1 MVGSTKKIIY
11 DEVVEPAATKIT
23 ESILS
28 KLQNLILKN
37 KSDLMSG
44 DEYLASVGT
53 QVDDVTR
60 NVLTNKLNKQSDLF
74 NIATNLAERK
84 NRMRSRALFKND
96 AEISD
101 FITSIESIPVT
112 TRGQETNF
120 TPEIVTKFADIYN
133 QRDPLKQEYMRTILG
148 KNVFNNLRSRGST
161 INAEEGGITKET
173 IDYMKNAS
181 NKKISAETDIITARA
196 ENVLKNYKSL
206 VPDSTGYDLKP
217 NNLGEVDIDTILS
230 LDPALKAYLTV
241 NGKLSKG
248 NKFAILNKL
257 KKEGVIDELG
267 LGEMF
272 LVGPKTM
279 SSSDPQILNYLAKAK
294 TGKLP
299 KHFKFTQKILTEP
312 QRLELKNIFSNI
324 ADVYKPLELGRG
336 MMKGDLLSKK
346 VKELFENNVNRMIG
360 HGIRRQGKTVDQ
372 VMESLIKQ
380 TDDPEFAE
388 SVVPL
393 MIKKVQ
399 LQDKIDYYKSKSVDL
414 DDVNLSHMTAVVDDI
429 DTTFKLNNIFI
440 GPKKRNQEEQQYAN
454 AIRRLQ
460 SKLKAKGGLQVS
472 KGEEK
477 QIADQIS
484 QLEFEIEELG
494 LRRPIEADFES
505 GIDKQ
510 FEETMTKNYEIANQM
525 KDGGFAS
532 FEEVLEYDNG

>member
-1 MVGSTKKIIY
+1 
-11 DEVVEPAATKIT
+11 
-23 ESILS
+23 
-28 KLQNLILKN
+28 
-37 KSDLMSG
+37 MSG
-44 DEYLASVGT
+44 DEYLASLGT
-53 QVDDVTR
+53 QVDDVTK

-74 NIATNLAERK
+74 NIATNLVERK

-96 AEISD
+96 AELND
-101 FITSIESIPVT
+101 FITTIESVPIAT
-112 TRGQETNF
+112 QGQTTNF
-120 TPEIVTKFADIYN
+120 SPEIVTKFADFYN
-133 QRDPLKQEYMRTILG
+133 QRDPLKQEYLRTTLG
-148 KNVFNNLRSRGST
+148 NNIFNNLRNRGST

-173 IDYMKNAS
+173 IDYMKDAA

-241 NGKLSKG
+241 KGKFSKG

-257 KKEGVIDELG
+257 KEEGVIDELG

-279 SSSDPQILNYLAKAK
+279 SSSDPQILNYLAQAK
-294 TGKLP
+294 TGKLS

-312 QRLELKNIFSNI
+312 QRLELKRIFSNI
-324 ADVYKPLELGRG
+324 ADVYKPLNLGRG
-336 MMKGDLLSKK
+336 MMNEQLLSKK

-372 VMESLIKQ
+372 VIQSLVRQ

-388 SVVPL
+388 SVIPL

-440 GPKKRNQEEQQYAN
+440 GPKKRNQEEQKYSN

-510 FEETMTKNYEIANQM
+510 FEETMTKNYEIADQM

>member
-1 MVGSTKKIIY
+1 MVGPTKKIIY

-23 ESILS
+23 EDILS
-28 KLQNLILKN
+28 TLKNLISKN

-44 DEYLASVGT
+44 DQYLASVGT

-74 NIATNLAERK
+74 NIATNLVERK

-96 AEISD
+96 AELND
-101 FITSIESIPVT
+101 FITTIESVPIT
-112 TRGQETNF
+112 TQGKETNF

-133 QRDPLKQEYMRTILG
+133 QRDPLKQEYLRTTLG
-148 KNVFNNLRSRGST
+148 NNIFNNLRNRGSI

-241 NGKLSKG
+241 KGKFSKG

-257 KKEGVIDELG
+257 KEEGVIDELG

-294 TGKLP
+294 TGKLS

-312 QRLELKNIFSNI
+312 QRLELKRIFSNI
-324 ADVYKPLELGRG
+324 ADVYKPLNLGRG
-336 MMKGDLLSKK
+336 MMNEQLLSKK

-510 FEETMTKNYEIANQM
+510 FEETMTKNYEIADQM

>member
-510 FEETMTKNYEIANQM
+510 FEETMTKNYEIADQM

>member
-1 MVGSTKKIIY
+1 MVGPTRKIIY

-28 KLQNLILKN
+28 RLQNLILKN

-120 TPEIVTKFADIYN
+120 TPQIVTKFADIYN
-133 QRDPLKQEYMRTILG
+133 QRDPLKQEYLRTTLG
-148 KNVFNNLRSRGST
+148 NNIFNNLRNRGSI

-267 LGEMF
+267 LGELF

-346 VKELFENNVNRMIG
+346 
-360 HGIRRQGKTVDQ
+360 
-372 VMESLIKQ
+372 
-380 TDDPEFAE
+380 
-388 SVVPL
+388 
-393 MIKKVQ
+393 
-399 LQDKIDYYKSKSVDL
+399 
-414 DDVNLSHMTAVVDDI
+414 
-429 DTTFKLNNIFI
+429 
-440 GPKKRNQEEQQYAN
+440 
-454 AIRRLQ
+454 
-460 SKLKAKGGLQVS
+460 
-472 KGEEK
+472 
-477 QIADQIS
+477 
-484 QLEFEIEELG
+484 
-494 LRRPIEADFES
+494 
-505 GIDKQ
+505 
-510 FEETMTKNYEIANQM
+510 
-525 KDGGFAS
+525 
-532 FEEVLEYDNG
+532 

>member
-399 LQDKIDYYKSKSVDL
+399 LQDKIDFYKSKSIDL

>member
-1 MVGSTKKIIY
+1 MVGPTRKIIY

-23 ESILS
+23 EDILS
-28 KLQNLILKN
+28 TLKNLISKN

-44 DEYLASVGT
+44 DQYLASVGT

-74 NIATNLAERK
+74 NIATNLIERK

-96 AEISD
+96 AELND
-101 FITSIESIPVT
+101 FITTIESVPIT
-112 TRGQETNF
+112 TQGQTTNF
-120 TPEIVTKFADIYN
+120 SPEIVTKFADFYN
-133 QRDPLKQEYMRTILG
+133 QRDPLKQEYLRTTLG
-148 KNVFNNLRSRGST
+148 NNIFNNLRKRGST

-267 LGEMF
+267 LGELF

-399 LQDKIDYYKSKSVDL
+399 LQDKIDFYKSKSIDL

-440 GPKKRNQEEQQYAN
+440 GPKKRNQEEQKYAN

-477 QIADQIS
+477 QIADQIA

-510 FEETMTKNYEIANQM
+510 FEETMTKNYEIADQM

>member
-148 KNVFNNLRSRGST
+148 KNVFNNLRNRGST

-248 NKFAILNKL
+248 NKFAVLNKL
-257 KKEGVIDELG
+257 KKEGIIDELG

-380 TDDPEFAE
+380 TDDPEFAK

-510 FEETMTKNYEIANQM
+510 FEETMTTNYEIADQM
-525 KDGGFAS
+525 KDGGIAS